1 MAKSRSFIL
10 RVAVVCLLLLV
21 SGCARVSREN
31 YEKIET
37 GMTLSQVESILG
49 RGTEQSGVGGA
60 IGDVGG
66 SAKVVR
72 WGDENRSITV
82 TFVND
87 QVVAKAQQGL

>member
-1 MAKSRSFIL
+1 MARSKSFIL
-10 RVAVVCLLLLV
+10 RVAVMCLLMLV
-21 SGCARVSREN
+21 SGCARISREN

-49 RGTEQSGVGGA
+49 MGTEESGAGGA
-60 IGDVGG
+60 IGDIGA

-82 TFVND
+82 TFVNN